1 MNAKQ
6 LIKATKECVATNW
19 QNSNLP
25 RNVEVLFEMMAD
37 HFEKCE
43 DCRNQ
48 FDAEEYTSE
57 TLIEF
62 SSELHLS
69 NTNPSDWICVS
80 KETFTEAD
88 VLVNQENSN
97 LMDEGWFAGGY
108 FWSNLTHEICE
119 CVDREEHEKHLQ
131 DEL

>member
-1 MNAKQ
+1 MNAKK
-6 LIKATKECVATNW
+6 LIEATKECVANHW
-19 QNSNLP
+19 HNSDLP
-25 RNVEVLFEMMAD
+25 RGVEYLYEMIAA
-37 HFEKCE
+37 HFEVCE

-48 FDAEEYTSE
+48 FDAEEYSSE

-80 KETFTEAD
+80 KEIFTEAD
-88 VLVNQENSN
+88 VMANQENSN

-108 FWSNLTHEICE
+108 FWSNLSQDVCE
-119 CVDREEHEKHLQ
+119 CASREEHEKHLF
-131 DEL
+131 ET